1 MLMNMFNVISFMFHN
16 NLYFDFVFDVLA
28 KTQKRAFWGGPGGGV
43 FGVHEIVQKTYPL
56 EP

>member
-1 MLMNMFNVISFMFHN
+1 MFSN
-16 NLYFDFVFDVLA
+16 NLFQFVFVFDVLD
-28 KTQKRAFWGGPGGGV
+28 KTKKGAFLGGSRGGC

>member
-1 MLMNMFNVISFMFHN
+1 MFSNTCF
-16 NLYFDFVFDVLA
+16 NLILLFDVLL
-28 KTQKRAFWGGPGGGV
+28 KTQKRAFLGGSRGGC

>member
-1 MLMNMFNVISFMFHN
+1 MFRN
-16 NLYFDFVFDVLA
+16 NLFQLDFVFDVLA